1 MWRVAI
7 LLPFFALPSADAAT
21 FSLKIP
27 RFQFEVQAQQYCPA
41 DSVVWVVPS
50 RGLYNSRSE
59 RWYGQTNNG
68 TYACARLTDAGTA
81 GYRASSTASAAP

>member
-21 FSLKIP
+21 LSLEIP
-27 RFQFEVQAQQYCPA
+27 HFQFEVQAQQYCPA

-68 TYACARLTDAGTA
+68 TYACLIDAETA
-81 GYRASSTASAAP
+81 GYRASSTASAAR

>member
-7 LLPFFALPSADAAT
+7 LLPIFALSSADAAT
-21 FSLKIP
+21 LSLGIP
-27 RFQFEVQAQQYCPA
+27 HFKFEAQAQQYCPT

-50 RGLYNSRSE
+50 RNLYNSRSE

-68 TYACARLTDAGTA
+68 AYACQRDADAA
-81 GYRASSTASAAP
+81 GYRDSSTTSAAR